1 MHARYAAELLVPCSF
16 ALAHDMNEKL
26 HNLQSAMFSISNLEP
41 NQILITIFVKII
53 TLTNDKATDPAGQF

>member
-1 MHARYAAELLVPCSF
+1 
-16 ALAHDMNEKL
+16 MNEKL
-26 HNLQSAMFSISNLEP
+26 HNLQSAMFLIMNLEP